1 VEFARFVAAKYPKL
15 PVVLKPH
22 PQENLQQI
30 ESAVDALGVR
40 PINLTISAADANTI
54 ELIEESE
61 YVVGVYS
68 TAMFEAV
75 ALGCKVGVLKLAG
88 YNHIAPLINSRAI
101 QEINRVT
108 DIEKFFV
115 TAKPNRNSASYFAK
129 PVPARVL
136 LSDVLAR
143 VEDR

>member
-1 VEFARFVAAKYPKL
+1 
-15 PVVLKPH
+15 
-22 PQENLQQI
+22 LQQI
-30 ESAVDALGVR
+30 ETAVDALGER
-40 PINLTISAADANTI
+40 PANLTISPVDANTI

-88 YNHIAPLINSRAI
+88 YNHITPLINSGAI
-101 QEINRVT
+101 QEINRVV
-108 DIEKFFV
+108 DIENFFV

-129 PVPARVL
+129 PVPARIL
-136 LSDVLAR
+136 LGDAMAR
-143 VEDR
+143 VDEQ